1 MEPGSKEPGRLAAS
15 GRPRVFYG
23 YIIVAAGLI
32 IMLIIQG
39 SFTSFGVF
47 FNPIISE
54 FGWLRATISGAPSIA
69 FVFMGFGY
77 IIMGALS
84 DRFSPRIALMVGALV
99 FGAGYLL
106 MSQLGAVWQL
116 YLFYPLVGIGVS
128 ASDVVILSTIVRWFV
143 KKRGIMTGITKTGTG
158 LGILIMPLLASYFVS
173 HYGWRNSYIILGIL
187 VMVIT
192 ITVSQFLRRTPEQMG
207 LLPDGELK
215 MVESYSN
222 MATTGLSFAEAVRTS
237 QLWMTCALS
246 LSMFCCVQVVI
257 VHMVPHAID
266 NGISELSAAGI
277 LSIIGGTSILGRV
290 AMGYAS
296 DRIGSR
302 LALIVCCSSFIV
314 SFVWLLW
321 ARELWMLYLFALVYG
336 FGHGGLFA
344 IVSPLVA
351 TMFGIRSHGTLLG
364 IVFCCGNAGGAV
376 GPLMAG
382 YIFDIT
388 GSYRIAFFILIALS
402 AIGLTISLALRPMVA
417 VKAEKSN

>member
-1 MEPGSKEPGRLAAS
+1 MNNKEPGSLAAS
-15 GRPRVFYG
+15 GKPRIFYG

-32 IMLIIQG
+32 IMLVIQG
-39 SFTSFGVF
+39 AFTSFGVF

-69 FVFMGFGY
+69 FVFMGVGY

-84 DRFSPRIALMVGALV
+84 DRFSPRIALTVGALT

-116 YLFYPLVGIGVS
+116 YLFYPLVGMGVS

-158 LGILIMPLLASYFVS
+158 LGILIMPLLTSYFVAN
-173 HYGWRNSYIILGIL
+173 YGWRSSYIILGIL

-215 MVESYSN
+215 MVESYSD
-222 MATTGLSFAEAVRTS
+222 MASTGLSFAEAVRTR
-237 QLWMTCALS
+237 QLWMTCAAVLT
-246 LSMFCCVQVVI
+246 MFCSSQIIVVHI
-257 VHMVPHAID
+257 IPHAID
-266 NGISELSAAGI
+266 NGIPELSAAGI
-277 LSIIGGTSILGRV
+277 MSIIGGTSILGRIV
-290 AMGYAS
+290 MGYAN

-302 LALIVCCSSFIV
+302 LALTICCIIFVVSFI
-314 SFVWLLW
+314 WLLW
-321 ARELWMLYLFALVYG
+321 AKELWMLYLFALVYG

-351 TMFGIRSHGTLLG
+351 TMFGTRSHGTLLG
-364 IVFCCGNAGGAV
+364 IVFCCAQTAGAI
-376 GPLMAG
+376 GPLLAG
-382 YIFDIT
+382 YIFDVT
-388 GSYRIAFFILIALS
+388 GSYQIAFFILIALS
-402 AIGLTISLALRPMVA
+402 VIGLMISSALRPMVD
-417 VKAEKSN
+417 VKAEISD